1 MYKYQRPTQT
11 KSSTVSKIDIWVFED
26 QITNPSYTRCHCER
40 ISKLITLY
48 TEGLQGQNIN
58 GPLMPSGKVL
68 KSAGTSCSIFTKR
81 FLNDQYTDLKR
92 QEIFVQMY
100 KFCIKAWLNL
110 NVNLFNYQQKQA
122 LESDSLCVTEAK

>member
-40 ISKLITLY
+40 ISKLIELY

-58 GPLMPSGKVL
+58 GPLMPSGKV
-68 KSAGTSCSIFTKR
+68 S
-81 FLNDQYTDLKR
+81 
-92 QEIFVQMY
+92 
-100 KFCIKAWLNL
+100 
-110 NVNLFNYQQKQA
+110 
-122 LESDSLCVTEAK
+122 